1 MSKTFIP
8 ILRYPKVLKRSKT
21 RAQKARRIL
30 GIDPGLAST
39 GWGVVDSADGK
50 IKYIDHGTIKT
61 KAGEPRAERLF
72 FILQFIRSIIEK
84 YKPSLAAMETLYF
97 GKNVTSAIPVAEARG
112 VISAAI
118 AEKGMPLFELTPN
131 AIKQGVVGSARA
143 DKEQVQEMVR
153 IILGLKENPKP
164 DHAADALGAA
174 ICAANHAALN
184 AAANCEAVKIPRGS
198 KG

>member
-1 MSKTFIP
+1 
-8 ILRYPKVLKRSKT
+8 LKRNKP
-21 RAQKARRIL
+21 AKARHRIL

-39 GWGVVDSADGK
+39 GWGVVDCTEGK
-50 IKYIDHGTIKT
+50 ALYIDHGIIKT
-61 KAGEPRAERLF
+61 KADQPRAERLF

-84 YKPSLAAMETLYF
+84 YKPMQAAMETLYF

-112 VISAAI
+112 VISAAL
-118 AEKGMPLFELTPN
+118 AENGIPLFELTPN

-153 IILGLKENPKP
+153 IILNLKEIPKP

-174 ICAANHAALN
+174 ICAANSI
-184 AAANCEAVKIPRGS
+184 AVKIPTGS

>member
-1 MSKTFIP
+1 
-8 ILRYPKVLKRSKT
+8 LKRNKT
-21 RAQKARRIL
+21 GAKARIWIL

-39 GWGVVDSADGK
+39 GWGIVDCTDGEVL
-50 IKYIDHGTIKT
+50 YINHGTIKT
-61 KAGEPRAERLF
+61 KAGQPRAERLF
-72 FILQFIRSIIEK
+72 LIFKLIRSIIEK

-118 AEKGMPLFELTPN
+118 AEKGIPLFELTPN

-153 IILGLKENPKP
+153 RILDLNETPKP

-174 ICAANHAALN
+174 ICAANN
-184 AAANCEAVKIPRGS
+184 IKFVKIPRGS